1 MLNDVTQSG
10 YAIRRSAIAPLSSK
24 GATASG
30 KKRSDPPI
38 CESAHCHI
46 THHWCK
52 ISLCFT
58 YLLQKCMP
66 TNHLNAYNNAPMGFP
81 QRGRAQ
87 QACSVVLTT
96 SFVDRQNGLCAIFFT
111 ARSPDLHSCTAFFLN
126 KGK

>member
-38 CESAHCHI
+38 CESANCHI

-81 QRGRAQ
+81 QRGAQ
-87 QACSVVLTT
+87 QACYVVLAT
-96 SFVDRQNGLCAIFFT
+96 SFVDHQNGLCAIFFT
-111 ARSPDLHSCTAFFLN
+111 AWSPDLHSCTAFFIN
-126 KGK
+126 KVK

>member
-1 MLNDVTQSG
+1 MYIFKMKML
-10 YAIRRSAIAPLSSK
+10 YI
-24 GATASG
+24 
-30 KKRSDPPI
+30 
-38 CESAHCHI
+38 
-46 THHWCK
+46 K

-126 KGK
+126 KENNKGHSFKLSCVSVLCKMV

>member
-81 QRGRAQ
+81 QRARAQ

-96 SFVDRQNGLCAIFFT
+96 SFVDRQNGLCHFFH
-111 ARSPDLHSCTAFFLN
+111 R
-126 KGK
+126 

>member
-1 MLNDVTQSG
+1 MKML
-10 YAIRRSAIAPLSSK
+10 YI
-24 GATASG
+24 
-30 KKRSDPPI
+30 
-38 CESAHCHI
+38 
-46 THHWCK
+46 K

-66 TNHLNAYNNAPMGFP
+66 TNHLIAYNNAPMGFP
-81 QRGRAQ
+81 QCGRAQ
-87 QACSVVLTT
+87 QACSVVLAA